1 MRFMHTNHVVYI
13 FLLSFFNFSFV
24 KTSSNAHFCFREV
37 VRFFSLS
44 SSPPISTFGR
54 VLSLLKKNHILVSSK
69 VSVLLFL
76 ACVTTTTKQMERHY
90 QRHHHPRCCLYL
102 FTPPNV
108 SHRFISLLCS
118 RSIIECIRRAFAHC
132 CCGLTFHQSL
142 FCYGYVASVPVDSV
156 ESGLCKR
163 FSKSFLC
170 TSRHVL

>member
-1 MRFMHTNHVVYI
+1 MSFTSSSDPSSS
-13 FLLSFFNFSFV
+13 FLLSRRIRTHIFVSVKLFAFF
-24 KTSSNAHFCFREV
+24 
-37 VRFFSLS
+37 LY
-44 SSPPISTFGR
+44 PLLL
-54 VLSLLKKNHILVSSK
+54 LSLHSEGCFLCFKKNHILVSSK

-76 ACVTTTTKQMERHY
+76 ACVTTATKQMEKHY
-90 QRHHHPRCCLYL
+90 QRRCHPRCCLYL